1 MKSNLIN
8 LLLALIVVLS
18 EFSKAFHLN
27 QIKALSQNKPVKLMS
42 DIVEQEIKQ
51 TEEGQHH
58 YRQTWT
64 DVESYVRMSAPTS
77 FTKFTEPGL
86 ISARRVQKRGE
97 FPAKT
102 SQNYRK
108 LMKIDLRKRSEKR
121 LHKKKVAGSSFGL
134 SGVLTNFPFTI
145 LF

>member
-1 MKSNLIN
+1 MV
-8 LLLALIVVLS
+8 VVLS
-18 EFSKAFHLN
+18 QLTKAFHLN
-27 QIKALSQNKPVKLMS
+27 QINALSQNKPVKLMS
-42 DIVEQEIKQ
+42 DIVEQKIKQ
-51 TEEGQHH
+51 TEGQHH

-77 FTKFTEPGL
+77 FTKFRETEL
-86 ISARRVQKRGE
+86 VSAKRVQKRGE
-97 FPAKT
+97 FPART

-108 LMKIDLRKRSEKR
+108 LMKTDLRKRSER
-121 LHKKKVAGSSFGL
+121 RIHKKEVADSSFGL